1 VNGER
6 KRKRG
11 PRRRENGG
19 WNVIATDFSDKGEAV
34 NVNERK
40 WLSIKFKV
48 RGEMPMATQ
57 DEAEEAASKLGQK
70 FSTWCSRVPV
80 LV

>member
-6 KRKRG
+6 KRKRD

-40 WLSIKFKV
+40 W
-48 RGEMPMATQ
+48 
-57 DEAEEAASKLGQK
+57 
-70 FSTWCSRVPV
+70 
-80 LV
+80 